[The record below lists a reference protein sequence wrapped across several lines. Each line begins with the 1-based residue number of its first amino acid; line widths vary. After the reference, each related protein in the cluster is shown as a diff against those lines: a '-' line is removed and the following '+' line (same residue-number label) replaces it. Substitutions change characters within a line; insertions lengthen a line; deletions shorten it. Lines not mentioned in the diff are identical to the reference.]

1 MLQSMESQRSTHD
14 LVTEQRQWIRI
25 HWIQGLGRKIPH
37 ALEQLSPCA
46 TTTEPVSFWT
56 HEPGLLRPQLEQ
68 LEPVRLEPVLHQRSH
83 GNENPG
89 HSNEEQPLLAKTRES
104 LLPATRNN

>member
-1 MLQSMESQRSTHD
+1 MLQSMEPQRSTHD

-37 ALEQLSPCA
+37 ASEQLSPCA
-46 TTTEPVSFWT
+46 TATEPASFWT
-56 HEPGLLRPQLEQ
+56 HEPGLLRLQLEQ
-68 LEPVRLEPVLHQRSH
+68 LKPVRLEPVLHKRRH
-83 GNENPG
+83 CNENPG